1 MSQAE
6 VDRLRRELARTQQEL
21 ASLRQLR
28 VRELNA
34 HAREIRLL
42 GKRLRTP
49 GPPRA
54 TLVPPPFQGHH
65 DDFAAVVS
73 TFERNRVTLFRDLWV
88 RREALYH
95 RVERPAP
102 SDWNAADYVEDE
114 AIQVEYAQLL
124 DIIEVLAPDHHL
136 HL

>member
-42 GKRLRTP
+42 GERLRTS
-49 GPPRA
+49 GPPRT
-54 TLVPPPFQGHH
+54 TLVPPLYQGHH
-65 DDFAAVVS
+65 DAFATVVS
-73 TFERNRVTLFRDLWV
+73 NFERDRVTLFRDLWV

-102 SDWNAADYVEDE
+102 SDWTAADYVEDE

-124 DIIEVLAPDHHL
+124 DLLEILAPDHHL